1 MGQRLRIAT
10 YNIHG
15 WVDEGY
21 DSNLERVVQL
31 VNSYDPDVLCL
42 QEVYPCWEQPCLL
55 EFIRKTKF
63 EFSVRWEGCAILS
76 KAGFP
81 LEEFKPEKG
90 YHTLLPKAPG
100 IDCNRPRYLTTRVQL
115 PNRSEFFLTCIHL
128 IHKYSD
134 LRHGEVVRISEDLQ
148 EVFDEELPQLWMGDF
163 NTLRR
168 ADYSLEEWDEIV
180 KIRKQNGRRAPLEDV
195 TEELDR
201 LGFVD
206 NWTLAGC
213 PNPRTTSRFD
223 TRVDYVLSSPAFL
236 DQWQLTS
243 FQHIPHPASDHS
255 FVIADFQ
262 QT

>member
-1 MGQRLRIAT
+1 M
-10 YNIHG
+10 
-15 WVDEGY
+15 
-21 DSNLERVVQL
+21 
-31 VNSYDPDVLCL
+31 
-42 QEVYPCWEQPCLL
+42 

-81 LEEFKPEKG
+81 LDEFKPEKG

-100 IDCNRPRYLTTRVQL
+100 IECNRPRYLTTRVQL

-134 LRHGEVVRISEDLQ
+134 LRHGEVVRISEDLH
-148 EVFDEELPQLWMGDF
+148 EVFDKEHPQLWMGDF
-163 NTLRR
+163 NTLCK

-180 KIRKQNGRRAPLEDV
+180 RIRKQNGRKAPLEDV

-213 PNPRTTSRFD
+213 PNPRTTSRQVKSFD
-223 TRVDYVLSSPAFL
+223 EEMHCSQDKSFDMHCSHVFPQVRHTCRLCPEFPNLSATMAVDLLP
-236 DQWQLTS
+236 T
-243 FQHIPHPASDHS
+243 HPEPG
-255 FVIADFQ
+255 V
-262 QT
+262 

>member
-1 MGQRLRIAT
+1 M
-10 YNIHG
+10 
-15 WVDEGY
+15 
-21 DSNLERVVQL
+21 
-31 VNSYDPDVLCL
+31 
-42 QEVYPCWEQPCLL
+42 
-55 EFIRKTKF
+55 
-63 EFSVRWEGCAILS
+63 
-76 KAGFP
+76 
-81 LEEFKPEKG
+81 EEFKPEKG

-180 KIRKQNGRRAPLEDV
+180 KIRKQNGRKAPLEDV

-213 PNPRTTSRFD
+213 PNPRTTSRQVKAIYTKNQCNKKNTENQYTID
-223 TRVDYVLSSPAFL
+223 ALA
-236 DQWQLTS
+236 
-243 FQHIPHPASDHS
+243 
-255 FVIADFQ
+255 
-262 QT
+262 

>member
-1 MGQRLRIAT
+1 M
-10 YNIHG
+10 
-15 WVDEGY
+15 
-21 DSNLERVVQL
+21 
-31 VNSYDPDVLCL
+31 
-42 QEVYPCWEQPCLL
+42 YPCWEQPCLL

-76 KAGFP
+76 KAGF
-81 LEEFKPEKG
+81 LLDEFKPEKG

-148 EVFDEELPQLWMGDF
+148 EVFHEELPQLWMGDF

-180 KIRKQNGRRAPLEDV
+180 KIRKQNGRKAPLEDV

-213 PNPRTTSRFD
+213 PNPRTTSRQGGE
-223 TRVDYVLSSPAFL
+223 T
-236 DQWQLTS
+236 
-243 FQHIPHPASDHS
+243 
-255 FVIADFQ
+255 
-262 QT
+262 

>member
-1 MGQRLRIAT
+1 M
-10 YNIHG
+10 
-15 WVDEGY
+15 
-21 DSNLERVVQL
+21 
-31 VNSYDPDVLCL
+31 
-42 QEVYPCWEQPCLL
+42 

-81 LEEFKPEKG
+81 LDEFKPEKG

-100 IDCNRPRYLTTRVQL
+100 IECNRPRYLTTRVQL

-134 LRHGEVVRISEDLQ
+134 LRHGEVVRISEDLH
-148 EVFDEELPQLWMGDF
+148 EVFDKEHPQLWMGDF
-163 NTLRR
+163 NTLCK

-180 KIRKQNGRRAPLEDV
+180 RIRKQNGRKAPLEDV

-213 PNPRTTSRFD
+213 PNPRTTSRQVKICTALKSRAPICTALMCFLRFD
-223 TRVDYVLSSPAFL
+223 TRVDYVLSSPTFL
-236 DQWQLTS
+236 QQWQLTS
-243 FQHIPHPASDHS
+243 FQHIPNPASDHS